1 MNLEIF
7 DLILVASGLLA
18 AWCFTLAYHTHR
30 RHKKK
35 KRGRLLSGIG
45 IGSLYAVSLCIF
57 MDLLLRNLTG
67 ESFLTLALDG
77 SYIPAA
83 VFLAG
88 AALGVLYEYVG
99 SFALN
104 LWYYP
109 SVRHEHKLFLILP
122 FFWAVFM
129 LIMQDTYA
137 ISRYLGLSESMAII
151 TTSLIPFALIEG
163 INVYTKTWIYK
174 GVLRQPVLLA
184 IGWFIMTIMFVVL
197 FNKYILSPFGY

>member
-1 MNLEIF
+1 MKLDYY
-7 DLILVASGLLA
+7 DLVLITSGLVAI
-18 AWCFTLAYHTHR
+18 WCFSLAYLTHR

-88 AALGVLYEYVG
+88 AALGVLYEYAG

-109 SVRHEHKLFLILP
+109 SVRHEHKLFLVLP
-122 FFWAVFM
+122 FFWAIFM

-137 ISRYLGLSESMAII
+137 ISRYLGLSETMAVI

-184 IGWFIMTIMFVVL
+184 VGWFILAITFVVL
-197 FNKYILSPFGY
+197 FNKYLINPFGY